1 MTGEDAKRGFVAR
14 VRESVF
20 RSSRR
25 APVRTTT
32 QTAHVLERK
41 YEGNRQA
48 IAAAYGV
55 TPTTVG
61 RWLKGTRTPR
71 GEHAERLRDEAVEVQ
86 TTQRGRE
93 RRARQ
98 VQESQVG
105 SNAEVSRT
113 TTFDIRGSN
122 AVRSSYVPLR
132 LSADEVAKLI
142 RSDTE
147 DEAQR
152 IIGTAIA
159 RYFNGGGGY
168 TGFDWDDFDFDPK
181 DFTLK

>member
-1 MTGEDAKRGFVAR
+1 MTSEDAQGFVAR
-14 VRESVF
+14 VRESFF
-20 RSSRR
+20 RRQ

-41 YEGNRQA
+41 YGGNRQA
-48 IAAAYGV
+48 IAAVYGV

-71 GEHAERLRDEAVEVQ
+71 GEHAEQLRREAAEVQ

-98 VQESQVG
+98 VKTSEIG
-105 SNAEVSRT
+105 TNAEVSRT
-113 TTFDIRGSN
+113 TSFDIRGSN

-132 LSADEVAKLI
+132 LTADEVAKLI
-142 RSDTE
+142 RSE
-147 DEAQR
+147 SENEAR
-152 IIGTAIA
+152 EIIGTAIA
-159 RYFNGGGGY
+159 HYFNGGGGY
-168 TGFDWDDFDFDPK
+168 AGFAWNDFDFDPA
-181 DFTLK
+181 DFRLK